1 MGIRHGNSAAVKL
14 ETDCKCQLPNS
25 FSPVDLF
32 DHCVLV
38 SAVQGCIELNS
49 MNKPNPVELRK
60 LRESEQ
66 RRKDIIKAVRSL
78 IKVGGTREITLR
90 KVAEKAGFSTTVV
103 YNLFQNK
110 ATLITQAMD
119 SDLIELVKAMRNALD
134 ENLPLLENIRKVG
147 RAYVV
152 FGMRHPDQYALVFME
167 RRPHAPVESSR
178 VEHGNLAQD
187 PYAFACQLFID
198 LAREG
203 QIAADKAEA
212 VAQIFWEGL
221 HGMVS
226 LRLVFGEN
234 EPWFEHDEFNR
245 HLDALIDVLLTG
257 ILHRFK
263 PA

>member
-1 MGIRHGNSAAVKL
+1 
-14 ETDCKCQLPNS
+14 
-25 FSPVDLF
+25 
-32 DHCVLV
+32 
-38 SAVQGCIELNS
+38 
-49 MNKPNPVELRK
+49 MNKSNSVELRK

-66 RRKDIIKAVRSL
+66 RRKDIIKAVRTL
-78 IKVGGTREITLR
+78 IKTGGAREITLR

-119 SDLIELVKAMRNALD
+119 SDLLDLVKAMRNAV
-134 ENLPLLENIRKVG
+134 EPKLPLLENIRRVG
-147 RAYVV
+147 RAYVT

-178 VEHGNLAQD
+178 VEHGNQLQD
-187 PYAFACQLFID
+187 PYAFACQLFAD
-198 LAREG
+198 LAATG
-203 QIAADKAEA
+203 QVPLEQSEA
-212 VAQIFWEGL
+212 IAQIFWEGL

-226 LRLVFGEN
+226 LRLVFGDD

-257 ILHRFK
+257 ILHKFHPNPEK
-263 PA
+263 K

>member
-1 MGIRHGNSAAVKL
+1 MSKTNS
-14 ETDCKCQLPNS
+14 
-25 FSPVDLF
+25 
-32 DHCVLV
+32 
-38 SAVQGCIELNS
+38 
-49 MNKPNPVELRK
+49 VEQRK

-66 RRKDIIKAVRSL
+66 RRKDIIKAVRAL
-78 IKVGGTREITLR
+78 IKTGGAREITLR
-90 KVAEKAGFSTTVV
+90 RVAEKAGFSTTVV

-119 SDLIELVKAMRNALD
+119 SDLLDLVKAMRNAVD
-134 ENLPLLENIRKVG
+134 AKLPQLENIRRVG
-147 RAYVV
+147 RAYVT

-187 PYAFACQLFID
+187 PYAFACQLFVD
-198 LAREG
+198 LAATG
-203 QIAADKAEA
+203 QVPLNQAEA
-212 VAQIFWEGL
+212 MAQIFWEGL

-257 ILHRFK
+257 ILHRFR
-263 PA
+263 PDT

>member
-1 MGIRHGNSAAVKL
+1 MSRSN
-14 ETDCKCQLPNS
+14 N
-25 FSPVDLF
+25 
-32 DHCVLV
+32 
-38 SAVQGCIELNS
+38 
-49 MNKPNPVELRK
+49 VEQRK

-66 RRKDIIKAVRSL
+66 RRKDIIKAVRAL
-78 IKVGGTREITLR
+78 IKAGGAREITLR
-90 KVAEKAGFSTTVV
+90 KVAQSAGFSTTVL

-119 SDLIELVKAMRNALD
+119 SDLLDLVRAMRNAAD
-134 ENLPLLENIRKVG
+134 ASLPPLENIRRVG
-147 RAYVV
+147 RAYVT

-178 VEHGNLAQD
+178 VEHGNQAQD
-187 PYAFACQLFID
+187 PYAFACQLFAD
-198 LAREG
+198 LAAEG
-203 QIAADKAEA
+203 QITSDQAEA
-212 VAQIFWEGL
+212 MAQIFWEGL

-257 ILHRFK
+257 ILHRFQ
-263 PA
+263 PV

>member
-1 MGIRHGNSAAVKL
+1 
-14 ETDCKCQLPNS
+14 
-25 FSPVDLF
+25 
-32 DHCVLV
+32 
-38 SAVQGCIELNS
+38 
-49 MNKPNPVELRK
+49 MNKSTSVELRK

-66 RRKDIIKAVRSL
+66 RRKDIIKAVRAL
-78 IKVGGTREITLR
+78 IKTGGAREITLR

-119 SDLIELVKAMRNALD
+119 SDLLDLVKAMRNVVD
-134 ENLPLLENIRKVG
+134 EDLPILENIRLVG
-147 RAYVV
+147 RAYVT

-198 LAREG
+198 LAAAG
-203 QIAADKAEA
+203 QIAPDQAEA
-212 VAQIFWEGL
+212 TAQIFWEGL

-263 PA
+263 SA

>member
-1 MGIRHGNSAAVKL
+1 
-14 ETDCKCQLPNS
+14 
-25 FSPVDLF
+25 
-32 DHCVLV
+32 
-38 SAVQGCIELNS
+38 
-49 MNKPNPVELRK
+49 MNKTTSVELRK

-66 RRKDIIKAVRSL
+66 RRKDIIKAVRAL
-78 IKVGGTREITLR
+78 IKTGGAREITLR
-90 KVAEKAGFSTTVV
+90 KVAERAGFSTTVV

-119 SDLIELVKAMRNALD
+119 SDLLDLVKAMRNGMDAK
-134 ENLPLLENIRKVG
+134 LPLLENIRRVG
-147 RAYVV
+147 RAYVT

-178 VEHGNLAQD
+178 IEHGNLAQD
-187 PYAFACQLFID
+187 PYAFACKLFAD
-198 LAREG
+198 LAVAG
-203 QIAADKAEA
+203 QVPTEQAEA
-212 VAQIFWEGL
+212 MAQIYWEGL

-257 ILHRFK
+257 ILHRFR
-263 PA
+263 PGTW

>member
-1 MGIRHGNSAAVKL
+1 
-14 ETDCKCQLPNS
+14 
-25 FSPVDLF
+25 
-32 DHCVLV
+32 
-38 SAVQGCIELNS
+38 
-49 MNKPNPVELRK
+49 MNKSNSVELRK

-66 RRKDIIKAVRSL
+66 RRKDIIKAVRAL
-78 IKVGGTREITLR
+78 IKAGGAREITLR

-119 SDLIELVKAMRNALD
+119 SDLLDLVKAMRNAVD
-134 ENLPLLENIRKVG
+134 AKLPLLENIRRVG
-147 RAYVV
+147 RAYVT

-178 VEHGNLAQD
+178 VEHGNQAQD
-187 PYAFACQLFID
+187 PYAFACQLFVD
-198 LAREG
+198 LAGTG
-203 QIAADKAEA
+203 QIPPDQAEA
-212 VAQIFWEGL
+212 IAQIFWEGL

-245 HLDALIDVLLTG
+245 HLDALIDVLLAG
-257 ILHRFK
+257 ILHRFR
-263 PA
+263 PSTFRSPSNTA

>member
-1 MGIRHGNSAAVKL
+1 
-14 ETDCKCQLPNS
+14 
-25 FSPVDLF
+25 
-32 DHCVLV
+32 
-38 SAVQGCIELNS
+38 
-49 MNKPNPVELRK
+49 MNKSNSVELRK
-60 LRESEQ
+60 HRESEQ
-66 RRKDIIKAVRSL
+66 RRKDIIKAVRAL
-78 IKVGGTREITLR
+78 IKAGGAREITLR

-119 SDLIELVKAMRNALD
+119 SDLLDLVKAMRNAMD
-134 ENLPLLENIRKVG
+134 EEAPHLENIRRVG
-147 RAYVV
+147 RAYVT

-198 LAREG
+198 LAADG
-203 QIAADKAEA
+203 QIAPNQAEA
-212 VAQIFWEGL
+212 TAQIFWEGL

-257 ILHRFK
+257 ILHRFRR
-263 PA
+263 